1 MVEREFATLFSGDVE
16 SVHVVYDTAKLDK
29 LVEEYEKLHGNLTDL
44 LDDYTS
50 KKRRHKKFKRKQ
62 VRSCFSWAG
71 CGVQR
76 ARDVIYGIHTHCWT
90 IKHPRSGATEL
101 CGASRHDA
109 AMRSDTVACITIKL

>member
-1 MVEREFATLFSGDVE
+1 MASTSAGGMLASRPHHAASAHPPRTCSSAKNTQRVWRGVQMVEREFATLFSGDVE

-62 VRSCFSWAG
+62 VRSCFFGACCS
-71 CGVQR
+71 VHR
-76 ARDVIYGIHTHCWT
+76 ARDV
-90 IKHPRSGATEL
+90 
-101 CGASRHDA
+101 
-109 AMRSDTVACITIKL
+109 